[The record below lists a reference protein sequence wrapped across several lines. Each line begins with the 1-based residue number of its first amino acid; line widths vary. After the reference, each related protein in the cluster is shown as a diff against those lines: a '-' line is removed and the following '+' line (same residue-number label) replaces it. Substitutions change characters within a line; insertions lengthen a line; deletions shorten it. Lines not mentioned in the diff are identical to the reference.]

1 MHAALKRLVDANS
14 AVEDAQRALD
24 AALAHRKESALGL
37 AEIVDDDARW
47 QAALLAFREFGAG
60 LSLQLAEA
68 ATGQPGRKSQS
79 HFLVRA
85 GRRSVHPK
93 RHEPAGERTPLTE
106 WPAPDT
112 LERTL
117 IAGHIEHGEA
127 YVVERQLGWGNV
139 RVPLKPA
146 EARAY
151 LEDPTAAM
159 AAKVGLAREDL
170 VEWLTTEGS
179 VFCDGVT
186 AKGEPCK
193 SMVLGLN
200 SQLGIGPW
208 RAAKARGGYC
218 RRHGG

>member
-1 MHAALKRLVDANS
+1 MHAVLKRLVDANS

-24 AALAHRKESALGL
+24 AAHAYRKQAALGL
-37 AEIVDDDARW
+37 AEIADEDERW
-47 QAALLAFREFGAG
+47 QAALFAYRAFGQG
-60 LSLQLAEA
+60 LTLQLAEA

-79 HFLVRA
+79 QFLVRA

-93 RHEPAGERTPLTE
+93 RHAPAAERARLTE
-106 WPAPDT
+106 WPTPDA

-117 IAGHIEHGEA
+117 IAGHIEHGET

-146 EARAY
+146 EAQAY

-159 AAKVGLAREDL
+159 AAKAGLTRDAL
-170 VEWLTTEGS
+170 IEWLATEGS

-186 AKGEPCK
+186 TKGEPCR
-193 SMVLGLN
+193 SLARGLS
-200 SQLGIGPW
+200 SQLGIEDW
-208 RAAKARGGYC
+208 KAAKARGGYC
-218 RRHGG
+218 HRHGG